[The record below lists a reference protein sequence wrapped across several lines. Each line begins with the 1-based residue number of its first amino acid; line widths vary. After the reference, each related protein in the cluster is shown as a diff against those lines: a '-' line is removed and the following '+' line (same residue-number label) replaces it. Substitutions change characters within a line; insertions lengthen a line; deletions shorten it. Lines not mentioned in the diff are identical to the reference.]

1 MNIFS
6 LLAFTVYAAE
16 AIISPLPD
24 IPLVPPV
31 LKPNVTF
38 GELTA
43 ARVTGQVLGE
53 ATTAAIPTSTPL
65 PAVVPPSGTKEGIT
79 RKRNVTIA
87 VLGDSMVDTLGPG
100 VPHLQSKLTT
110 LFPTTHFNIL
120 NYGVGATNAEYGLE
134 RLTHDYTY
142 LGNHIASLVSQHPDM
157 VVVESFGYN
166 PFSIGEG
173 ALDRHWLTMAKIIDV
188 LKGQIPGVKI
198 VIAATIAPNAKVF
211 GDGAAGL
218 SFGPIDKWQHVDV
231 IKKYLDSTVRFAQSQ
246 HLPLA
251 NIYNP
256 SLGSDGNG
264 NLAYINPG
272 DHIHYSDA
280 GRELFAQKVTEAII
294 SNHLLE

>member
-1 MNIFS
+1 MNLFS

-53 ATTAAIPTSTPL
+53 ATTAAIPTTPS
-65 PAVVPPSGTKEGIT
+65 PTPTTT

-100 VPHLQSKLTT
+100 VPHLQSKLAA
-110 LFPTTHFNIL
+110 FFSTTHFNIL

-198 VIAATIAPNAKVF
+198 VIAATIAPNAKTF

>member
-1 MNIFS
+1 MNLFS

-24 IPLVPPV
+24 TTTVPSPPKPKVSFAQLVSPLA
-31 LKPNVTF
+31 T
-38 GELTA
+38 
-43 ARVTGQVLGE
+43 TGQVLGE
-53 ATTAAIPTSTPL
+53 ATAAAIPTPL

-79 RKRNVTIA
+79 RKKNITIA

-100 VPHLQSKLTT
+100 VPHLQSKLAAV
-110 LFPTTHFNIL
+110 FPATHFNIL

-134 RLTHDYTY
+134 RLTHDYAY
-142 LGNHIASLVSQHPDM
+142 LGNNIASLVSQHPDI

-166 PFSIGEG
+166 PFSQAEG
-173 ALDRHWLTMAKIIDV
+173 ALDRHWLTLAKIIDV

-198 VIAATIAPNAKVF
+198 IIAATIAPNAKVF

-231 IKKYLDSTVRFAQSQ
+231 IKKYLDSTIRFAQSQ

-251 NIYNP
+251 DAFHP
-256 SLGSDGNG
+256 SLQADGNG

-272 DHIHYSDA
+272 DHIHPSDA